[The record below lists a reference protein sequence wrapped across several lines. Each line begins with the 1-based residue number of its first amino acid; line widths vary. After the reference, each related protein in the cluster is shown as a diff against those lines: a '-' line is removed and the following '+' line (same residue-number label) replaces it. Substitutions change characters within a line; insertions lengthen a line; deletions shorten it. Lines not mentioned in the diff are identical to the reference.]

1 MEGRRG
7 RGSKHG
13 WLACWVRQTARTEVE
28 RRRRRRF
35 SIMTSKEKENSRAR
49 VAGSGH
55 GHGSLSDDG
64 RWSAMI
70 LLHNLGFPQ
79 KRKYRHARLPCLESK
94 CLKTLRR
101 ELHLLQGFLAI
112 SCS

>member
-49 VAGSGH
+49 VAGTGMAASRTM
-55 GHGSLSDDG
+55 DDG
-64 RWSAMI
+64 VR
-70 LLHNLGFPQ
+70 
-79 KRKYRHARLPCLESK
+79 
-94 CLKTLRR
+94 
-101 ELHLLQGFLAI
+101 
-112 SCS
+112 